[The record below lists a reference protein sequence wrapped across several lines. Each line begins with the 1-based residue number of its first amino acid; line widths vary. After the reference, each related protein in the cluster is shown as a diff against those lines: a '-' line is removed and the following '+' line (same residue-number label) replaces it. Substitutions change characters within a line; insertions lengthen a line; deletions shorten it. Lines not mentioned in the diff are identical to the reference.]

1 MSDCLISRRGGGVPP
16 SITYPIVA
24 VLTESGTWTV
34 PESGT
39 YRISCIGSGGV
50 GAIQTGGRYYTC
62 GAGGGAGGIAESS
75 IKLVKSIQIHISV
88 DSGVTSFGNYLSA
101 TSGSNASITYS
112 SPASLISAGVGG
124 QANGGN
130 LGNYTGGT
138 GTMKAPVTTSSRVSY
153 AVRGG
158 NTNTAARFG
167 GAQGGDVL
175 GYSNGGNSDT
185 DSAVLTFP
193 HIPLVSGLAPYGAG
207 QGKIYVEITSNTSD
221 CYGSNYLLQF
231 IGITKPII
239 TSVPNGAV
247 IIEQIK

>member
-1 MSDCLISRRGGGVPP
+1 
-16 SITYPIVA
+16 
-24 VLTESGTWTV
+24 
-34 PESGT
+34 
-39 YRISCIGSGGV
+39 
-50 GAIQTGGRYYTC
+50 
-62 GAGGGAGGIAESS
+62 
-75 IKLVKSIQIHISV
+75 
-88 DSGVTSFGNYLSA
+88 
-101 TSGSNASITYS
+101 
-112 SPASLISAGVGG
+112 
-124 QANGGN
+124 
-130 LGNYTGGT
+130 
-138 GTMKAPVTTSSRVSY
+138 MKDPVTTSSRVSY

-175 GYSNGGNSDT
+175 GYSNGGNPDT

-207 QGKIYVEITSNTSD
+207 QGKIDVEITFNTSD